1 MVIDNLFTKVTFN
14 NNITATKH
22 GAVKRSTTII
32 PNENNLEILRERDGQ
47 DGSDGLPG
55 ANGIV
60 GLFRK

>member
-1 MVIDNLFTKVTFN
+1 MC
-14 NNITATKH
+14 NITVTKH

-60 GLFRK
+60 GLFKK